1 MQIYEYRN
9 HIGQLQSFEI
19 ENALIGRR
27 GVVRVLSKIPEV
39 KIVQPPKLLLS
50 WFREEEFCKFEIGG
64 TQFLVEEPFGDNS
77 RYWIGGPRQNDQL
90 EIVAKAF
97 KAQRWPL
104 GL

>member
-1 MQIYEYRN
+1 MIVYEQRN
-9 HIGQLQSFEI
+9 RIGQLRSFEI

-27 GVVRVLSKIPEV
+27 GVVRVLRRIPEV
-39 KIVQPPKLLLS
+39 TITRVPKRILS
-50 WFREEEFCKFEIGG
+50 WFREDDFCTFEIGG

-77 RYWIGGPRQNDQL
+77 RYWIGGERQNDAL

-97 KAQRWPL
+97 KDQRWPL